1 MADVITVCD
10 SSSQCGI
17 LPYKDIDEVELCK
30 FAPVLGLLT
39 LSPCST
45 NLTRV
50 ATAIFPMAG
59 DRFGERPL
67 T

>member
-30 FAPVLGLLT
+30 FCTGIGFAYSVPLLYKPHK
-39 LSPCST
+39 S
-45 NLTRV
+45 
-50 ATAIFPMAG
+50 G
-59 DRFGERPL
+59 DRHIYYG
-67 T
+67 